1 MRYRG
6 AQDYELLTPLG
17 SNRLW
22 SAFAA
27 RGDDQ
32 TLVELRLL
40 SAEGDAAAERQPLIR
55 HWKLVRLVQHPG
67 VRRIV
72 EVVPDHDPP
81 FGVFE
86 SVPDESCADRH
97 QRQPLTQTQ
106 ILQLG
111 AKLAEALTE
120 AHRLGF
126 VAGVISPALIFDRS
140 SDDWMLDL
148 SQCNRDGVS
157 MQAGILSAAS
167 AGSRYIAP
175 EVVGGQTAE
184 PASDVYSLCA
194 VLSSFTDSKISD
206 WPADERRL
214 ADLVTRGLSADPER
228 RPSLNELTRELM
240 LAGKAAAVRFGS
252 LVAQT
257 ILPAAPEDYSPGRN
271 RGSSEVPEQT
281 HSGHG
286 KADEQIATTMAGPV
300 PAAAEVSAIPE
311 TLGRFRLHERL
322 GEGAVGAVF
331 RATDLSNGDVVAVK
345 ILNAKLASNPVVRRR
360 FAKEARMLAQ
370 AGNPFVANLVDSNS
384 DQDLHFL
391 VIEFVSG
398 GTLSGLLRAGARL
411 SEHIALRLILDA
423 ARGLAVAHL
432 QSIVH
437 RDIKPDNILLT
448 TAGAEFAASND
459 DQRSPA
465 FANSRASH
473 LPADSPTEMDVP
485 LMKLSDFGLARAD
498 QQSDSLAITQDG
510 TILGTPLYMSPE
522 QCRGQQADARSDVY
536 SLGATLFHMLAG
548 RPPFQ
553 GENHIAVMNQHC
565 QAALPSLRQLC
576 PELSDGGITVVE
588 KCLAK
593 NPDARYADASALQAD
608 LERLLHGEPTSM
620 LLHPATPSANGGEI
634 LEFRFSCDL
643 GAAPA
648 QLWPYV
654 SNTDRV
660 NHAVGLST
668 VTYTTRTDPQR
679 GVERFAEVKVLG
691 QKMVWQE
698 HPYEWIEG
706 RRLSVL
712 REFSRGP
719 FLWFMNIIELL
730 PASGGGTRL
739 TQTFK
744 AVPRSWIGRMLA
756 KLELGRRSPK
766 SFSRIYNR
774 IDGFLLKQADSTAS
788 GDAFGAGIA
797 MTAAGKSRLR
807 NRLERLSD
815 KHIDPEVIETLR
827 QFLEHAS
834 DLEVARIRP
843 LIFAERF
850 GLKSKEVINACL
862 LGAREGVLVLLWDI
876 LCPSC
881 RIPAD
886 VQETL
891 ASLKDHAYCPSC
903 DLRYEVDFAKSVELI
918 FRAHPEIRSSE
929 TRTYCIGGPAFSAHV
944 VAQIRLAPDE
954 RFELELMLNE
964 GSYRVRGTQLPF
976 AVDIRVSAATGVS
989 RFELPLLRPPLPNS
1003 VPVLRQ
1009 GSQVLTL
1016 YNNTARELEV
1026 RIERTAGR
1034 QMALTA
1040 AAAASIPLFREMF
1053 PDEVLAPG
1061 QIVSVTNITL
1071 LLAEL
1076 CGANRLYHELG
1087 DGPAF
1092 GKIRTSLQ
1100 RMEEA
1105 VRTSGGAVVKIVG
1118 EGIVATFGDSASA
1131 LNAAVSLLQHSVSD
1145 ESPRRLAMHRGPA
1158 LVTTLNDRLDY
1169 FGETV
1174 NFARQLLE
1182 AAQAAELLLTA
1193 STMSQDDL
1201 ASTLKDHPIAIETVG
1216 FTLPE
1221 SATILLRCRRDARE
1235 VPSPPG
1241 QGEKVA
1247 DRPDEGFRRI

>member
-1 MRYRG
+1 M
-6 AQDYELLTPLG
+6 
-17 SNRLW
+17 
-22 SAFAA
+22 
-27 RGDDQ
+27 
-32 TLVELRLL
+32 
-40 SAEGDAAAERQPLIR
+40 
-55 HWKLVRLVQHPG
+55 
-67 VRRIV
+67 
-72 EVVPDHDPP
+72 
-81 FGVFE
+81 
-86 SVPDESCADRH
+86 
-97 QRQPLTQTQ
+97 
-106 ILQLG
+106 
-111 AKLAEALTE
+111 LA
-120 AHRLGF
+120 
-126 VAGVISPALIFDRS
+126 PALIFDRS
-140 SDDWMLDL
+140 SNDWMLDL
-148 SQCNRDGVS
+148 TQCSRDEIS
-157 MQAGILSAAS
+157 LQAGILSAAP
-167 AGSRYIAP
+167 AGHRCIAP
-175 EVVGGQTAE
+175 EVVGGQTSE

-194 VLSSFTDSKISD
+194 MLSTLTDSKISD

-214 ADLVTRGLSADPER
+214 AELLTRGLSADPDL
-228 RPSLNELTRELM
+228 RPSLNELALELT
-240 LAGKAAAVRFGS
+240 LAARAAAVKYSS
-252 LVAQT
+252 LLAQT
-257 ILPAAPEDYSPGRN
+257 ILPAAPEDCSPVRYQ
-271 RGSSEVPEQT
+271 GSSEEPEQT

-286 KADEQIATTMAGPV
+286 IADGQVATTMAGPV
-300 PAAAEVSAIPE
+300 RAAAEVSATPE

-345 ILNAKLASNPVVRRR
+345 ILNARLASNPVVLRR

-370 AGNPFVANLVDSNS
+370 AANPFVANLVDSNS
-384 DQDLHFL
+384 DRDLHFL

-411 SEHIALRLILDA
+411 SEPIALRLILDA

-448 TAGAEFAASND
+448 PAGAEFGASND
-459 DQRSPA
+459 A
-465 FANSRASH
+465 AN
-473 LPADSPTEMDVP
+473 PADGALP

-498 QQSDSLAITQDG
+498 QQSDSMAITQDG

-522 QCRGQQADARSDVY
+522 QCRGQQADTRSDVY

-553 GENHIAVMNQHC
+553 GENHIAVMNLHC
-565 QAALPSLRQLC
+565 QAPLPSLRQLC
-576 PELSDGGITVVE
+576 PELSDGCIMVVE

-643 GAAPA
+643 GASPA

-654 SNTDRV
+654 SHTDRV

-730 PASGGGTRL
+730 PSSGGGTRL

-744 AVPRSWIGRMLA
+744 AVPRSWVGRMLA
-756 KLELGRRSPK
+756 RLELGRRSPK
-766 SFSRIYNR
+766 SFSRIYNQ
-774 IDGFLLKQADSTAS
+774 IDGFLLKQAGSPAS

-797 MTAAGKSRLR
+797 MTPAGKSRLR
-807 NRLERLSD
+807 DRLERLSD

-850 GLKSKEVINACL
+850 GLEAKEVVDACL
-862 LGAREGVLVLLWDI
+862 IGAREGVLVLLWDI

-881 RIPAD
+881 RIPAN

-891 ASLKDHAYCPSC
+891 TALKDHAYCPSC

-918 FRAHPEIRSSE
+918 FRAHPEIRTAE
-929 TRTYCIGGPAFSAHV
+929 TRTYCIGGPAFSGHV

-989 RFELPLLRPPLPNS
+989 RLELLLLRPPLPNS

-1131 LNAAVSLLQHSVSD
+1131 LRAAVSLLQPAASD
-1145 ESPRRLAMHRGPA
+1145 KSARRLAMHRGPA

-1174 NFARQLLE
+1174 NFARRLLE
-1182 AAQAAELLLTA
+1182 AAQPDELLLTA
-1193 STMSQDDL
+1193 STMSQGDL
-1201 ASTLKDHPIAIETVG
+1201 ASLVKDHPVAIETAG
-1216 FTLPE
+1216 FTLPD
-1221 SATILLRCRRDARE
+1221 SATILLRCRRDACDE
-1235 VPSPPG
+1235 VPYSAG
-1241 QGEKVA
+1241 QGKQGSGPGA
-1247 DRPDEGFRRI
+1247 AGDEGVRRI

>member
-1 MRYRG
+1 MRCRG
-6 AQDYELLTPLG
+6 AQDYELLTPLR
-17 SNRLW
+17 SNRLV
-22 SAFAA
+22 SVFAA

-32 TLVELRLL
+32 TVVELRLL
-40 SAEGDAAAERQPLIR
+40 SGEGVEAAERQRLIR
-55 HWKLVRLVQHPG
+55 HWKLVRLVQHPA

-86 SVPDESCADRH
+86 SVPVESCADRH

-106 ILQLG
+106 ILRLG
-111 AKLAEALTE
+111 AKLAEVLTE

-126 VAGVISPALIFDRS
+126 VAGAISPALIFDRS
-140 SDDWMLDL
+140 GDDWILDL
-148 SQCNRDGVS
+148 SKCNRDSDSLQSGL
-157 MQAGILSAAS
+157 LSAAS
-167 AGSRYIAP
+167 SGLRYIAP
-175 EVVGGQTAE
+175 EVVGGQIAE

-194 VLSSFTDSKISD
+194 VLSSFTDSQIGD
-206 WPADERRL
+206 WPPDERRL
-214 ADLVTRGLSADPER
+214 AALVTRGLSADPDR
-228 RPSLNELTRELM
+228 RPSLNELARELE
-240 LAGKAAAVRFGS
+240 LAGNAAAVRYHS

-257 ILPAAPEDYSPGRN
+257 ILPDSIEDDRPRRTPGGGEVSEQRTPGPVDAAGQLAS
-271 RGSSEVPEQT
+271 
-281 HSGHG
+281 
-286 KADEQIATTMAGPV
+286 TMAGPTLAV
-300 PAAAEVSAIPE
+300 TDVAAIPE

-322 GEGAVGAVF
+322 GEGAVGAVY

-345 ILNAKLASNPVVRRR
+345 ILNARLAGNPVVLRR

-391 VIEFVSG
+391 VIEFVAG
-398 GTLSGLLRAGARL
+398 GTLSGLLGSGARL
-411 SEHIALRLILDA
+411 SEHVALRLILDA

-448 TAGAEFAASND
+448 TAGAEFGASDAAGKLAD
-459 DQRSPA
+459 A
-465 FANSRASH
+465 A
-473 LPADSPTEMDVP
+473 LP
-485 LMKLSDFGLARAD
+485 LLKLSDFGLARAD

-522 QCRGQQADARSDVY
+522 QCRGQLADARSDIY

-576 PELSDGGITVVE
+576 PELSDAAVTVVE

-620 LLHPATPSANGGEI
+620 LLHPATPSAIGGEI
-634 LEFRFSCDL
+634 LEFSFQCDL
-643 GAAPA
+643 TASPA
-648 QLWPYV
+648 RLWPYV
-654 SNTDRV
+654 SHTDRV
-660 NHAVGLST
+660 NHAVGLPT

-679 GVERFAEVKVLG
+679 GVERFAEVKVFG

-744 AVPRSWIGRMLA
+744 AVPRNWIGGILA

-766 SFSRIYNR
+766 SFSRIYNQ
-774 IDGFLLKQADSTAS
+774 IDGFLLKQAGSTAS

-797 MTAAGKSRLR
+797 MTPAGKSRLH

-827 QFLEHAS
+827 QFLEYAS

-843 LIFAERF
+843 LVLAERF
-850 GLKSKEVINACL
+850 GLEAKEVINACL

-918 FRAHPEIRSSE
+918 FRAHPEIRAAE

-944 VAQIRLAPDE
+944 VAKIRLAPDE

-976 AVDIRVSAATGVS
+976 AIDLRVSAATGVS
-989 RFELPLLRPPLPNS
+989 RCELPLLRPPLPNS

-1026 RIERTAGR
+1026 RLERTAGR

-1118 EGIVATFGDSASA
+1118 EGIVATFSDSASA
-1131 LNAAVSLLQHSVSD
+1131 LNAAVSLLQPFAFD

-1174 NFARQLLE
+1174 NFAWQLLE
-1182 AAQAAELLLTA
+1182 AAQPDELLLTA
-1193 STMSQDDL
+1193 STMSQGDL
-1201 ASTLKDHPIAIETVG
+1201 ASTLQDHPVAIETAD
-1216 FTLPE
+1216 FTLPD
-1221 SATILLRCRRDARE
+1221 SATILLRCHRAARE
-1235 VPSPPG
+1235 VPAPSG
-1241 QGEKVA
+1241 GVSA
-1247 DRPDEGFRRI
+1247 